1 MTRADDSGTG
11 LCVAALQYCAG
22 ATPRDTM
29 PGVEATI
36 RAAGRKGANLVCLPE
51 AASFLAASPE
61 ALGDLAE
68 WEDDSRTVSLFAEIA
83 GDTGVDILVGSIF
96 LRRREDRRLVN
107 RQLLIGSDGTVRAQ
121 YDKIHMFDADVGDG
135 KRYRESENF
144 AAGDR
149 MIVTHSH
156 GVRVG
161 MSVCYDLRF
170 PRLYLGLAGAGAQVL
185 VVPAAFTY
193 NSGMAHWHVLLR
205 ARAIETGCFIVAPAQ
220 CGTHAD
226 GRRTYGHAMIISP
239 WGEILAEAET
249 DDDNPAAGAN
259 DDVIVARIDTALV
272 DRARAAIPSLANQVV
287 FKNAAGEPAD

>member
-1 MTRADDSGTG
+1 MTRAEDSKTG

-22 ATPRDTM
+22 GTSMDTL
-29 PGVEATI
+29 PGIEARI
-36 RAAGRKGANLVCLPE
+36 LDAVLKGANLVCLPE
-51 AASFLAASPE
+51 AASFLASSAD
-61 ALGDLAE
+61 ALGDLAD

-83 GDTGVDILVGSIF
+83 GDIGVDILVGSIF
-96 LRRREDRRLVN
+96 LRRWEDKRLVN

-135 KRYRESENF
+135 KRYRESEKF
-144 AAGDR
+144 VAGD
-149 MIVTHSH
+149 MMVVTHSH
-156 GVRVG
+156 GVRIG

-170 PRLYLGLAGAGAQVL
+170 PRLYLGLAEAGAQVIM
-185 VVPAAFTY
+185 VPAAFTY

-226 GRRTYGHAMIISP
+226 GRRTYGHAMIVSP